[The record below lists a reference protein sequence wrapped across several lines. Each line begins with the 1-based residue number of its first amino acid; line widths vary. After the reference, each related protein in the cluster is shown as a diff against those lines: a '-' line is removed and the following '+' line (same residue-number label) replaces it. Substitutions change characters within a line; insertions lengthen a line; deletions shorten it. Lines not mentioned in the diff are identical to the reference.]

1 MNTGNFI
8 KQPSLR
14 ELVMQQSKINQD
26 IKDRLAINDKS
37 WKV

>member
-14 ELVMQQSKINQD
+14 KLVMQQSKINQD
-26 IKDRLAINDKS
+26 IKDRLAINGKP